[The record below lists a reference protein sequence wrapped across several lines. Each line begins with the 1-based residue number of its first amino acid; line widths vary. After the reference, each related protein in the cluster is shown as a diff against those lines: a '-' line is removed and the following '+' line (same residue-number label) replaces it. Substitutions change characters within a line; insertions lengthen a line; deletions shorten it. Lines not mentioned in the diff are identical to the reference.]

1 MNTIVISYRRHDSR
15 DRARALL
22 DRLAR
27 DFPDRIG
34 MGLEGLLPGEN
45 FRAKAQGQLHACRV
59 LLVLIGPGWAQ
70 LVDERGRPRLHDK
83 RDWVRL
89 EISVALQRQAHVVPV
104 LIDGAAMPDEDELPP
119 ELHPL
124 LDVQPLALPAPGDA
138 QTEARV
144 TELATAIRALLGE
157 AEADVPGLDPIPAP
171 AAVDPSPLGTDPA
184 SPAERVASPDACP
197 VPVWA
202 SAAGEDA
209 LGRWADLA
217 VGAQVQR
224 LRWIP
229 PGTFLMGGEAGET
242 ERFAD
247 ECPQHEVTITHG
259 FWLADTACTQA
270 LWETLTGQNPSQFG
284 GHPDHPVDS
293 VRWDD
298 VTALFLPALNSRLTG
313 AEAVLPTEAQWEYA
327 CRAGTTTATSFGDK
341 LSSRQANF
349 KGKPYNGAEPGP
361 SLGKAAK
368 VGSYPANAW
377 GLHDLHGNIYEW
389 CRDWYHRRLPGGSDP
404 DLHNA
409 RDTAARSEHGDVS
422 RARRGG
428 CWADEG
434 WPLRTAFRLRFEPHR
449 RYDHI
454 GFRIVA
460 VRL

>member
-327 CRAGTTTATSFGDK
+327 CRAGTRTPDSFGAQPLAEHVNCDGAA
-341 LSSRQANF
+341 SSTL
-349 KGKPYNGAEPGP
+349 PV
-361 SLGKAAK
+361 KAL
-368 VGSYPANAW
+368 PPNPW
-377 GLHDLHGNIYEW
+377 GLYQMHGNVWEW
-389 CRDWYHRRLPGGSDP
+389 CRDAKRVYAARAEIDPDGGQDDLSRVLRGGSWIGP
-404 DLHNA
+404 A
-409 RDTAARSEHGDVS
+409 KWTRAA
-422 RARRGG
+422 
-428 CWADEG
+428 C
-434 WPLRTAFRLRFEPHR
+434 RFESLR
-449 RYDHI
+449 
-454 GFRIVA
+454 GFRFDDFGFRFA
-460 VRL
+460 LRA